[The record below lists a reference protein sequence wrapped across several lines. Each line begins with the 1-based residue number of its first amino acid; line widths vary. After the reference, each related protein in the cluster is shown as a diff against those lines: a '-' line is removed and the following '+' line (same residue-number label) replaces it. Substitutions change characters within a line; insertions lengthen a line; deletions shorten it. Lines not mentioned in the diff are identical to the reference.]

1 MQQNL
6 YEFLFKNNFYISS
19 SLADVL
25 EKIITTKRRAILLR
39 GPAGTGKTQL
49 TYLISQWLDAEYV
62 FYQCSYGTSEEELLY
77 KYIPSEETKSGIKIT
92 LGPVPLALN
101 ISKNRKVVLVLDEF
115 DKTRPSADALL
126 LDVLQNFRV
135 SLYLDERETIVAG
148 NPDNLIIF
156 LTSNDTREFSE
167 PLLRRVVS
175 ITLSPLPSEKVYE
188 LLAKRFRKEI
198 ALLLTQIY
206 DDTINSGLRKPATIQ
221 ELYQLGEILE
231 AGTSIALED
240 LLRMFII
247 KYDDDWKKFS
257 TYVASR
263 KAYEIFKKHDK
274 KDEEDI
280 AKYYEPDETA
290 ESEVEVNEDD
300 TEKRSS
306 AISILEKLKK
316 FSVKRI
322 EVVAEPLKID
332 DNVVEVTLKTADN
345 DFDAYT
351 YIIKSLKPEPTENPN
366 TAGKFEL
373 VESEIRAIISRKQL
387 SADEAFKLSK
397 LSEVE
402 GYYED
407 LIYADVDDVHN
418 LIDVADKI
426 KYYTNKTIY
435 LLTLD
440 ENSEERVILEKISD
454 ISWRVRGYFKK
465 SGTSSSLPLLEKIS
479 CKLHCDVKQLTKM
492 LSHPRNSVYIDLSRI
507 SGYYSDDN
515 VSAQEIVTIIE
526 NLRKSN
532 IVDNVKFSVGE
543 KDYNYYIIKEKDVLV
558 IGIGFKYFDIVKTVA
573 EVKKAYRYN
582 INDSIVN
589 NMIKA
594 LLKSVM

>member
-1 MQQNL
+1 L
-6 YEFLFKNNFYISS
+6 YEFLSENSFYISS

-25 EKIITTKRRAILLR
+25 EKVIKSKRRAVLLR
-39 GPAGTGKTQL
+39 GPAGTGKTHL
-49 TYLISQWLDAEYV
+49 TFLVSQWLGAEYV
-62 FYQCSYGTSEEELLY
+62 FYQCTYGTSEEDLLY

-92 LGPVPLALN
+92 LGPVPRALS
-101 ISKNRKVVLVLDEF
+101 ISRNRKVVLVLDEF

-135 SLYLDERETIVAG
+135 SLYLDEKETVIAG
-148 NPDNLIIF
+148 DPDNLVIF
-156 LTSNDTREFSE
+156 LTSNDAREFSE

-175 ITLSPLPSEKVYE
+175 VTLSSLPPEKVYE
-188 LLAKRFRKEI
+188 LLAKRFRKEV

-206 DDTINSGLRKPATIQ
+206 DDTIRAGLRKPATIQ

-280 AKYYEPDETA
+280 AKYYEPDDEPDETA

-300 TEKRSS
+300 TEKRNS

-316 FSVKRI
+316 FSVKRV

-345 DFDAYT
+345 DFEVYT
-351 YIIKSLKPEPTENPN
+351 YIIKSLKPEPTENP
-366 TAGKFEL
+366 ALFGKFEL
-373 VESEIRAIISRKQL
+373 VESEIRAIISRKHL
-387 SADEAFKLSK
+387 TVDEAFKLSK

-582 INDSIVN
+582 INDSVVDN
-589 NMIKA
+589 VIKA
-594 LLKSVM
+594 LKSVM